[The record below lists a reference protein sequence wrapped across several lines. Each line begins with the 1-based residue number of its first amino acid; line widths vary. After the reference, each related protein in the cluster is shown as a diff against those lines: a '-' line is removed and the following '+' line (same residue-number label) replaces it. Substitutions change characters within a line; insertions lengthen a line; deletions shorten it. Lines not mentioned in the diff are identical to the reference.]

1 MRNEIDLIQVDPAQ
15 VPPVPPVP
23 TAHSETTIQTGTPI
37 PPVASA
43 RPAGFAESDEL
54 TQPESPTAPVVTT
67 RSGAAVTPRTP
78 VIERLGHTQR
88 NGVASAPSPPT
99 ISRVSDPVEPPRS
112 PRRRAAAPEPVSG
125 AAWRALAVASMG
137 TVLLGFNSTASNLAL
152 APIRDSFVGATASD
166 VGWGI
171 AGFMI
176 FTAASLPL
184 AGRLSDRIG
193 RKRMFQTGLALFALS
208 AVCSAIA
215 PTVWTLNL
223 ARVLQALGGAA
234 ILPASLSLVLPL
246 FPESRRTTAV
256 GLWSASGPLA
266 AAIAPQVSALLL
278 AVAGWRV
285 LYFVSAPIA
294 ALLFVVGLR
303 VLRELPTPP
312 TRQRLD
318 IVGATAGTLA
328 LLAIVTPLMQGKEWG
343 LISPVTLVLAGIGV
357 VALAVFVV
365 NSLRH
370 PEPLLNL
377 HLLRRRNVWVTQLA
391 NFLVGIS
398 SQSLWLLWPLFLFNV
413 WNYETAVVGLALT
426 LGPIAAGFS
435 TVYFSRLAERW
446 QAIKLCRTGAAM
458 QIASVGW
465 MVLTLGTNPNYWFV
479 MAPSIFLFGMG
490 WGMCVPLLNS
500 VALKAVPEKFFGEV
514 SGLFNTL
521 RYASAAIGIAA
532 FFALLTEDSGPGSLV
547 YYQHALVFF
556 LVAASVGFLSLWIP
570 MDRSSPPRR

>member
-1 MRNEIDLIQVDPAQ
+1 ML
-15 VPPVPPVP
+15 VP
-23 TAHSETTIQTGTPI
+23 
-37 PPVASA
+37 
-43 RPAGFAESDEL
+43 
-54 TQPESPTAPVVTT
+54 
-67 RSGAAVTPRTP
+67 
-78 VIERLGHTQR
+78 
-88 NGVASAPSPPT
+88 APSPPT
-99 ISRVSDPVEPPRS
+99 ISRAAEPVDQPPPRS
-112 PRRRAAAPEPVSG
+112 TARRAATLEPVSG
-125 AAWRALAVASMG
+125 TAWRALAVASMG
-137 TVLLGFNSTASNLAL
+137 TVLVGFNSTASNLAL
-152 APIRDSFVGATASD
+152 ASIRDGFAGATTSD

-176 FTAASLPL
+176 GTAAFLPL
-184 AGRLSDRIG
+184 AGRLADRIG
-193 RKRMFQTGLALFALS
+193 RKRIFQIGLALFALS
-208 AVCSAIA
+208 AVFSAVA

-223 ARVLQALGGAA
+223 ARVLQAIGGAA

-266 AAIAPQVSALLL
+266 AAIAPQVSTLVL

-303 VLRELPTPP
+303 VLREQPTPP
-312 TRQRLD
+312 KRQRLD
-318 IVGATAGTLA
+318 IVGATAGTVA
-328 LLAIVTPLMQGKEWG
+328 LLAIVTPLMQGREWG
-343 LISPVTLVLAGIGV
+343 FLSPVALALGGTGV
-357 VALAVFVV
+357 VALTVFIV

-377 HLLRRRNVWVTQLA
+377 HLLRRRAVWMTQLA

-398 SQSLWLLWPLFLFNV
+398 SQSLWLLWPLFLQKV
-413 WNYETAVVGLALT
+413 WNYDVAVVGLALT

-435 TVYFSRLAERW
+435 TVYFSRLGERW
-446 QAIKLCRTGAAM
+446 PAIRLCRTGAAM
-458 QIASVGW
+458 QIASIGW
-465 MVLTLGTNPNYWFV
+465 LVLALDTEPNYWFT
-479 MAPSIFLFGMG
+479 MAPSIFLFGLG

-500 VALKAVPEKFFGEV
+500 VALKAVSEKYFGEV

-532 FFALLTEDSGPGSLV
+532 FFALLTEDSGPGSLI

-556 LVAASVGFLSLWIP
+556 LVAAIVAFLSLWIP
-570 MDRSSPPRR
+570 MVRSDSSRS

>member
-1 MRNEIDLIQVDPAQ
+1 
-15 VPPVPPVP
+15 
-23 TAHSETTIQTGTPI
+23 
-37 PPVASA
+37 
-43 RPAGFAESDEL
+43 
-54 TQPESPTAPVVTT
+54 
-67 RSGAAVTPRTP
+67 
-78 VIERLGHTQR
+78 
-88 NGVASAPSPPT
+88 
-99 ISRVSDPVEPPRS
+99 
-112 PRRRAAAPEPVSG
+112 
-125 AAWRALAVASMG
+125 MG
-137 TVLLGFNSTASNLAL
+137 TVLVGFNSTASNLAL
-152 APIRDSFVGATASD
+152 ASIRDGFVGATTSD

-176 FTAASLPL
+176 GTAAFLPL
-184 AGRLSDRIG
+184 AGRLADRIG
-193 RKRMFQTGLALFALS
+193 RKRIFQIGLALFALS
-208 AVCSAIA
+208 AVLSAVA

-223 ARVLQALGGAA
+223 ARVLQAISGAA

-266 AAIAPQVSALLL
+266 AAIAPQVSTLVL

-312 TRQRLD
+312 IRQRLD
-318 IVGATAGTLA
+318 IVGATAGTMA
-328 LLAIVTPLMQGKEWG
+328 LLAIVTPLMQGKEWEF
-343 LISPVTLVLAGIGV
+343 LSPVALTLAGIGV
-357 VALAVFVV
+357 LALTVFIV

-377 HLLRRRNVWVTQLA
+377 HLLRRRAVWTTQLA

-398 SQSLWLLWPLFLFNV
+398 SQSLWLLWPLFLQKV
-413 WNYETAVVGLALT
+413 WNYDVAVVGLALT

-435 TVYFSRLAERW
+435 TVYFSRLGERW
-446 QAIKLCRTGAAM
+446 SAIRLCRTGAAM
-458 QIASVGW
+458 QIASIGW
-465 MVLTLGTNPNYWFV
+465 LVLALGTEPNYWFA
-479 MAPSIFLFGMG
+479 MAPSIFLFGLG

-500 VALKAVPEKFFGEV
+500 VALKAVPEKYFGEV

-532 FFALLTEDSGPGSLV
+532 LFALLTEDSGPGSLI
-547 YYQHALVFF
+547 YYQRAAVFF
-556 LVAASVGFLSLWIP
+556 LVAASVAFLSLWIP
-570 MDRSSPPRR
+570 MGRPDPPRR